1 MGRTLTV
8 ILALTLALTLTT
20 DPVLNPTYPGSVEV
34 ELLLLTYSLLTTYY
48 LPLTTK
54 GASRWSCT

>member
-34 ELLLLTYSLLTTYY
+34 EPLLLTYSLLTTYY
-48 LPLTTK
+48 
-54 GASRWSCT
+54 

>member
-1 MGRTLTV
+1 V